1 MSSLWADIRY
11 SVRVIGKNPGFAAV
25 AILTLALGIGA
36 NTAIFSVVDSILLR
50 PLPFPDSE
58 RLVVL
63 CEENPA
69 VAGFC
74 VASPPNVED
83 WSRQARAIEALGIGR
98 DWAFILKTETG
109 SEGLSGGLATPSFFK
124 VLGLNA
130 QVGRLFLPEDQQ
142 LGSNNV
148 VVLGHGLWQT
158 QFGGDPGVVG
168 RVISLDDHSYT
179 VVGVLPAGVEIP
191 RLEYVEIWTPLHIDP
206 TAEEHREWRG
216 FKAYGRL
223 AEDAAL
229 DEARDEM
236 NVIAGRLA
244 EAYPATNE
252 GWTIAVSPL
261 REHVVGS
268 IRATLLIFLGAMG
281 FVLLIGC
288 ANVANLLLAR
298 ATERRREFAVR
309 AAIGAG
315 RSRLVRL
322 LLTESLLLA
331 LVAGALGLVLS
342 FWAVEAF
349 IALAPGGIPRLEEVG
364 IDRSVLIFAT
374 LLSMS
379 TCVVFGLA
387 PALFASRL
395 DLNQSLKEGDQRSPG
410 RSGSRLRSALV
421 VSEVALALVLLIGA
435 GLLTRSFAELLRWEP
450 GFDQSNLME
459 TWLLASD
466 GKYSDAGQVAE
477 LFDAAVE
484 EVASLPSVVSVGMTS
499 AGPLFGGREPDE
511 FAIAGRSGPEPDQ
524 RPVARRY
531 DIGPG
536 YFRTLGIPLQRG
548 RDFTAA
554 DTRAAPPVAIINETL
569 ARRYFPN
576 EDPIGQQVTML
587 ERPMTIVGVVSDV
600 QPFRAGDPIEPEIYW
615 PFKQRPRYATF
626 LLIRTASDPTA
637 AIRPIEQRLKTL
649 DPDMNVSTFRTMEE
663 LVGRQ
668 LVRPR
673 FNMLLIG
680 VFASVALL
688 LAAIGIFGVISYSV
702 AQRTREI
709 GVRVALGAADGDIFR
724 SVVGRGMT
732 LTLTGVALG
741 LVGAFGVTRVL
752 SSLLVGVRP
761 TDPLTF
767 ASIAVLLM
775 LVALLACYVPARRA
789 MRVDAMVALRSE

>member
-1 MSSLWADIRY
+1 MSSLWADIKY
-11 SVRVIGKNPGFAAV
+11 GVRVIGKNPGFAAV

-63 CEENPA
+63 CEENP
-69 VAGFC
+69 VIAGFC
-74 VASPPNVED
+74 VASPTNVED
-83 WSRQARAIEALGIGR
+83 WSRQSRAIEALGIGR

-109 SEGLSGGLATPSFFK
+109 SEGLSGGLATPGFFQ

-142 LGSNNV
+142 LGRNNV
-148 VVLGHGLWQT
+148 VVLSHGLWQT
-158 QFGGDPGVVG
+158 QFGGDPSIVG
-168 RVISLDDHSYT
+168 RVISLDDQSYS
-179 VVGVLPAGVEIP
+179 VVGVLPAGVEVP

-223 AEDAAL
+223 AAGATL
-229 DEARDEM
+229 GEARDEM

-252 GWTIAVSPL
+252 GWTISVAPL

-309 AAIGAG
+309 AAIGAR

-331 LVAGALGLVLS
+331 MVAGALGMVLS

-349 IALAPGGIPRLEEVG
+349 IAFAPGGIPRLDEVG
-364 IDRSVLIFAT
+364 IDRSVLAFAT
-374 LLSMS
+374 LLSMA

-435 GLLTRSFAELLRWEP
+435 GLLTRSFVELLRWEP

-466 GKYSDAGQVAE
+466 GKYSGAGQVAA

-511 FAIAGRSGPEPDQ
+511 FTIAGRPAPEPGQ

-536 YFRTLGIPLQRG
+536 YFRTLGIPLQTG
-548 RDFTAA
+548 RDFNAA
-554 DTRAAPPVAIINETL
+554 DTRGAPPVAIINETL

-587 ERPMTIVGVVSDV
+587 ERPMTVIGVVADV

-626 LLIRTASDPTA
+626 LLIRTSSDPTA
-637 AIRPIEQRLKTL
+637 TIRPIEQRLKTL
-649 DPDMNVSTFRTMEE
+649 DPDMSISTFRTMEE

-767 ASIAVLLM
+767 VSIAVLLM